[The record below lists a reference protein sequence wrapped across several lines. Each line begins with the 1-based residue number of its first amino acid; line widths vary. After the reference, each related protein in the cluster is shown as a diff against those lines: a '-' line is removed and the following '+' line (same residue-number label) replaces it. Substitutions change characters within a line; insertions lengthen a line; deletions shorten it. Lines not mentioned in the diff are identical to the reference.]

1 MTNTIYI
8 HQPEKAFSFTRL
20 PNFLFEAPTFQ
31 PLSNEAK
38 VLYAF
43 VLRRAELSR
52 KNGWADEYGR
62 VYLYYP
68 ICEVVALLRCGRQKA
83 VNTLRELQYAGL
95 VEIQKQGCGKP
106 NRIYPKS
113 YEAVPNTDFK
123 KSGLSEIFSAGKPA
137 GKEWNGERSSM
148 AQHAILRFEKHKG
161 HPAGPLEAHHERK
174 KEQYASNP
182 DIDTSRSKYNFHI
195 VKPDGRYYHFIQSRI
210 EQARCRTR
218 KDSTRFVD
226 TLITASP
233 EFFKG
238 KSPKEIAAYFQRAAD
253 FLIDR
258 VGRENIVSAMVHMDE
273 KTPHLHL
280 VFVPLTKD
288 NRLCAKEIIGNR
300 ANLTK
305 WQDDFHACMVEQYP
319 DLERGES
326 ASKTGR
332 KHIPTRLFKQAVNLS
347 KQARAIEAVLSGI
360 TPLNAGKKKEEALSM
375 LKKWFPQMENFS
387 GQLKKYKVTIND
399 LLAENEKLEV
409 RAKASEK
416 GKMNDTME
424 RAKLKSELDD
434 MRRLVDRI
442 PPEILAELKRQQR
455 QHGKER

>member
-1 MTNTIYI
+1 MRGWWKYRNRAVENPTAFTQNPMKRFQTPTSRSPAAVRRRDENRTLQVRKSILLEYGNRTVYRNIKIKRLIYI
-8 HQPEKAFSFTRL
+8 
-20 PNFLFEAPTFQ
+20 
-31 PLSNEAK
+31 LSI
-38 VLYAF
+38 
-43 VLRRAELSR
+43 
-52 KNGWADEYGR
+52 
-62 VYLYYP
+62 P
-68 ICEVVALLRCGRQKA
+68 I
-83 VNTLRELQYAGL
+83 
-95 VEIQKQGCGKP
+95 
-106 NRIYPKS
+106 
-113 YEAVPNTDFK
+113 
-123 KSGLSEIFSAGKPA
+123 LSEIVSAGFSLWKPA
-137 GKEWNGERSSM
+137 GKEWNEERSRM

-161 HPAGPLEAHHERK
+161 NPARPLEAHHERQ

-195 VKPDGRYYHFIQSRI
+195 VKPEGRYYHFIQNRI
-210 EQARCRTR
+210 EQAGCRTR

-233 EFFKG
+233 EFFKK
-238 KSPKEIAAYFQRAAD
+238 KSPKEIQAFFQRAAD
-253 FLIDR
+253 FLIGR
-258 VGRENIVSAMVHMDE
+258 VGRENIVSAVVHMDE

-280 VFVPLTKD
+280 VFVPLTED

-305 WQDDFHACMVEQYP
+305 WQDDFHAYMVEKYP

-347 KQARAIEAVLSGI
+347 KQARAIEATLGDI
-360 TPLNAGKKKEEALSM
+360 TPFNAGKKKEEALSM

-399 LLAENEKLEV
+399 LLAENEKLEA

-416 GKMNDTME
+416 GKMKDTME
-424 RAKLKSELDD
+424 RAKLKSELDNLQ
-434 MRRLVDRI
+434 RLVDRI
-442 PPEILAELKRQQR
+442 PPDILAELKRQQR
-455 QHGKER
+455 HTVKER

>member
-1 MTNTIYI
+1 MAKPQFAIMRFAKYKG
-8 HQPEKAFSFTRL
+8 PEI
-20 PNFLFEAPTFQ
+20 
-31 PLSNEAK
+31 
-38 VLYAF
+38 
-43 VLRRAELSR
+43 SR
-52 KNGWADEYGR
+52 
-62 VYLYYP
+62 
-68 ICEVVALLRCGRQKA
+68 I
-83 VNTLRELQYAGL
+83 
-95 VEIQKQGCGKP
+95 
-106 NRIYPKS
+106 
-113 YEAVPNTDFK
+113 
-123 KSGLSEIFSAGKPA
+123 
-137 GKEWNGERSSM
+137 
-148 AQHAILRFEKHKG
+148 
-161 HPAGPLEAHHERK
+161 EAHDERT
-174 KEQYASNP
+174 KEKYASNP
-182 DIDTSRSKYNFHI
+182 DVDTSRSHLNFHL
-195 VKPDGRYYHFIQSRI
+195 I
-210 EQARCRTR
+210 EPQDHYRQEAEKQIREAGCRTR
-218 KDSTRFVD
+218 SDSVRLVE
-226 TLITASP
+226 TLITGSP
-233 EFFKG
+233 AFFKKKSEKQIREFF
-238 KSPKEIAAYFQRAAD
+238 EHALD
-253 FLIDR
+253 FLKQR
-258 VGRENIVSAMVHMDE
+258 QAPETFVSAVVHMDE

-326 ASKTGR
+326 ATKTGR

-360 TPLNAGKKKEEALSM
+360 TPLNAGKKKDEALSM

-455 QHGKER
+455 QHGMER

>member
-1 MTNTIYI
+1 MRGWWKSRNRAVENPT
-8 HQPEKAFSFTRL
+8 AFTRN
-20 PNFLFEAPTFQ
+20 PMKRFQTPTSRN
-31 PLSNEAK
+31 P
-38 VLYAF
+38 VM
-43 VLRRAELSR
+43 VRRRAENRTWRVR
-52 KNGWADEYGR
+52 KSILLKYG
-62 VYLYYP
+62 
-68 ICEVVALLRCGRQKA
+68 
-83 VNTLRELQYAGL
+83 
-95 VEIQKQGCGKP
+95 
-106 NRIYPKS
+106 
-113 YEAVPNTDFK
+113 
-123 KSGLSEIFSAGKPA
+123 
-137 GKEWNGERSSM
+137 
-148 AQHAILRFEKHKG
+148 
-161 HPAGPLEAHHERK
+161 
-174 KEQYASNP
+174 
-182 DIDTSRSKYNFHI
+182 
-195 VKPDGRYYHFIQSRI
+195 
-210 EQARCRTR
+210 
-218 KDSTRFVD
+218 
-226 TLITASP
+226 
-233 EFFKG
+233 
-238 KSPKEIAAYFQRAAD
+238 
-253 FLIDR
+253 
-258 VGRENIVSAMVHMDE
+258 
-273 KTPHLHL
+273 
-280 VFVPLTKD
+280 
-288 NRLCAKEIIGNR
+288 
-300 ANLTK
+300 NLTK